1 MWMWLVLLYGV
12 LKGFREIVK
21 KKALEKNSTIE
32 VLFMYTLLAF
42 LLVAADAQNALGM
55 EPKYYFY
62 IAVKSFVIF
71 LAWMFSFK
79 AIKKM
84 PISLYGV
91 LDLSRVLFATLLGV
105 VVLQETLGALQVTG
119 LAFVSL
125 GLVLLKYKPGRRLRA
140 GVVGLAGKAGEGAE
154 PQKGNVEE
162 YVKKEES
169 TQKEHK
175 VKAEEGLRQEKE
187 LEAEKGLRQEKE
199 MEAEKG
205 LGQEKEL
212 ETEERVDVKLVVM
225 AFASCL
231 LNAVSGLLDK
241 LLMRD
246 ISSSQLQFWYMLFLV
261 LMYLIF
267 ILVTRTPVH
276 MGSVV
281 RNQWIWILSILFV
294 IADRALFAAN
304 GMAESRITVMTL
316 IKQSGCIVTILAG
329 RFLFHEKNTGHKL
342 VCAAI
347 IIAGIVLGVM

>member
-42 LLVAADAQNALGM
+42 LMVVPDAKHAFGM
-55 EPKYYFY
+55 ELKYYFY
-62 IAVKSFVIF
+62 IALKSFVIF

-105 VVLQETLGALQVTG
+105 VVLQEVLGTFQMIG
-119 LAFVSL
+119 LALVSL
-125 GLVLLKYKPGRRLRA
+125 GLLLLKYKPGASAGRRTE
-140 GVVGLAGKAGEGAE
+140 GE
-154 PQKGNVEE
+154 
-162 YVKKEES
+162 
-169 TQKEHK
+169 
-175 VKAEEGLRQEKE
+175 
-187 LEAEKGLRQEKE
+187 EA
-199 MEAEKG
+199 
-205 LGQEKEL
+205 
-212 ETEERVDVKLVVM
+212 VDVKLVVM

-241 LLMRD
+241 LLMKD
-246 ISSSQLQFWYMLFLV
+246 INSSQLQFWYMLFLV
-261 LMYLIF
+261 LMYLTF

-276 MGSVV
+276 MGSVLK
-281 RNQWIWILSILFV
+281 NYWIWILSILFV
-294 IADRALFAAN
+294 IADRALFVAN
-304 GMAESRITVMTL
+304 GMADSRITVMTL

-347 IIAGIVLGVM
+347 IIAGIVMGVL